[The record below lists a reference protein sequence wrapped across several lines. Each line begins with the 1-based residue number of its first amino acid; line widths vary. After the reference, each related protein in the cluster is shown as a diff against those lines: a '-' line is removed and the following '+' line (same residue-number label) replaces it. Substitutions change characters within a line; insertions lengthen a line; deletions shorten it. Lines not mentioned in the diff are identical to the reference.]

1 MTDKGGYHSRNS
13 TEGEM
18 NKQGNEP
25 AINLPA
31 APNRILPVLV
41 RSAGTAGERAW
52 TDFFDGKLANAAT
65 RRAYEIAVRQ
75 FLTWCEQKQLQL
87 NEVMAGDVGLYFRE
101 HAGCL
106 ATKKQHISA
115 IRRFFNLLVE
125 RHICLLNP
133 ALSAETER
141 YEVVE
146 GKTPEI
152 TAKQIRSLLASI
164 DTRTLIGMR
173 DKTAICIMIFTA
185 CRAGAVAKLR
195 YGDYRGEP
203 GSRRLR
209 FREKGGK
216 SREIAVR
223 HDLEQMIDS
232 YVFTTGLCDAP
243 KDAPLFC
250 PASATQKGDG
260 TAGKPM
266 QPNDMCRMVKRRL
279 RRAELPVELSAH
291 SFRVA
296 TITNLIGQ
304 QIPIE
309 DVQQLAGHKDARTT
323 KLYDRTQRK
332 VTRNL
337 VERISFSS
345 G

>member
-1 MTDKGGYHSRNS
+1 MTKRR
-13 TEGEM
+13 TEI
-18 NKQGNEP
+18 KLT
-25 AINLPA
+25 LPA
-31 APNRILPVLV
+31 TQQTALPVIV
-41 RSAGTAGERAW
+41 QSVGKAGQQAW
-52 TDFFDGKLANAAT
+52 KDFFDGKLANAAT

-75 FLTWCEQKQLQL
+75 FLRWCDRKQLQL
-87 NEVMAGDVGLYFRE
+87 SEVMAGDVGVYFRQ
-101 HAGCL
+101 HQGSL
-106 ATKKQHISA
+106 ATKKQHMSA

-152 TAKQIRSLLASI
+152 TAKQIRKLLMSI
-164 DTRTLIGMR
+164 DTRTLVGMR
-173 DKTAICIMIFTA
+173 DRTAICIMIFTA
-185 CRAGAVAKLR
+185 CRAGAVAKLSR
-195 YGDYRGEP
+195 GDYRGEP
-203 GSRRLR
+203 GSRKLR
-209 FREKGGK
+209 FHEKGGK

-223 HDLEQMIDS
+223 HDVEQMIDS
-232 YVFTTGLCDAP
+232 YIFSAGLSDAP
-243 KDAPLFC
+243 ANSPIFR
-250 PASATQKGDG
+250 PASATRNRNEL
-260 TAGKPM
+260 ASKPM

-279 RRAELPVELSAH
+279 KKADLPTDLSAH

-304 QIPIE
+304 GIPIE

-323 KLYDRTQRK
+323 KLYDRTDRK

-337 VERISFSS
+337 VERISFNAS
-345 G
+345 